1 MLLDTPDPTTRHGI
15 RDRAMLDLGTAGGLR
30 VSELVGVRVSEVK
43 SLWPL
48 PGAAHSR
55 QGQTTARLGVV
66 EGRGRRSAR
75 VARCSRRRAGPRAL
89 LERAGPAD
97 DTLRL
102 QHVLEKHL
110 GNAVRKCPSLA
121 TKRVSPHV
129 LRHTCAMNLLRATG
143 DIRKVALWLGHVSQK
158 TTEIYLQADPTEKLE
173 VLGDGEAAL
182 ASQGPVQPAR
192 SAPGVAHGSAP
203 ATSALAPRR
212 RSSATSRSPD
222 STK

>member
-1 MLLDTPDPTTRHGI
+1 MTRSGF
-15 RDRAMLDLGTAGGLR
+15 
-30 VSELVGVRVSEVK
+30 E
-43 SLWPL
+43 
-48 PGAAHSR
+48 
-55 QGQTTARLGVV
+55 
-66 EGRGRRSAR
+66 
-75 VARCSRRRAGPRAL
+75 
-89 LERAGPAD
+89 
-97 DTLRL
+97 
-102 QHVLEKHL
+102 HVLEKHL

-173 VLGDGEAAL
+173 ALGTVKLPSLRKGKFSPPDQLL
-182 ASQGPVQPAR
+182 ASLMAPV
-192 SAPGVAHGSAP
+192 P
-203 ATSALAPRR
+203 ATFEPAPRR